1 MDFISRKKLKVSQDF
16 EFHLESLKQNHSKVW
31 EQALYSHARTI
42 DLEISERDSKAE
54 MKALK
59 EENSKLSKN
68 IKALQAHVNKFKKE
82 SLVMK
87 RKYNEIEKHRDE
99 IQQGA
104 VKALEE
110 TMMHQE
116 MEPWTTSNDAILRE
130 WKQLRYNIHDLVV
143 QYLTVTPL
151 ESEGGSDRQEMR
163 IIGDIREDPELQIPL
178 LDTQIIE
185 FGVEIRQKFSLKFVA
200 MHEQEAHSELMLNE
214 VMKLRAAEVLVS
226 RIGVNESGKSWH
238 ITQLE
243 KLMEPFKK
251 RNAKADFRN
260 GLARLFDSAIKIM
273 TMFVRSRDIY
283 QFGSLANITSERE
296 FLYDAETM
304 TISTCL
310 MKPDGRPMEEP
321 QGYAVVAVQSPSRF
335 VVSTSEGEHFGRKEL
350 LFRAEVT
357 VKRVEKKENGNKE
370 REAEIIDESEE
381 ERPRQTELPSEANDS
396 VIS

>member
-178 LDTQIIE
+178 LDTQI
-185 FGVEIRQKFSLKFVA
+185 K
-200 MHEQEAHSELMLNE
+200 AHSELMLNE